1 MWESIGLCAWDVM
14 EGYNIRASVSD
25 RWFGTI
31 ERWKAPVGQPP
42 LRRFNEAEAMPDEQ
56 TTLRL
61 CTSWCHWTAELVKE
75 SQMLPYERN
84 SRWRLPWRIHARGFP
99 LLYDVWRAFP
109 GNYGDGIVD
118 HNTGSGKTLR
128 MIRVCDNYFL
138 EARAVGS
145 LLRMLTGKWC
155 PRHAARKLMLQESF
169 AQGSIEVLEA
179 QNDPKVAKA
188 TATTSGT
195 SSNWTACGY
204 LRALWTF
211 ASIPIVL
218 VLVLVGYTKDTTARA
233 DINNVP
239 ICSTD
244 WWI

>member
-1 MWESIGLCAWDVM
+1 
-14 EGYNIRASVSD
+14 
-25 RWFGTI
+25 
-31 ERWKAPVGQPP
+31 
-42 LRRFNEAEAMPDEQ
+42 MPDEQ

-75 SQMLPYERN
+75 SQVLPYERN
-84 SRWRLPWRIHARGFP
+84 SRWRLPWRIHRRGFP
-99 LLYDVWRAFP
+99 FLYDICRVFP

-128 MIRVCDNYFL
+128 MIQVCDNYFH
-138 EARAVGS
+138 EARAIRS

-155 PRHAARKLMLQESF
+155 PRHAASKLMLQESF

-218 VLVLVGYTKDTTARA
+218 VLVLVGYTKDTTARS
-233 DINNVP
+233 DVNNVP
-239 ICSTD
+239 ICNWLMNPDLWFIAGANSPYPFRIYEWTKMEGQMWTWLND
-244 WWI
+244 IHCWCNSPTYTYP